1 MYSKVAADINAL
13 PQCNNASHAFQ
24 YDATFNYTMPECRYV
39 VPEQLV
45 VKGTQQVQFV
55 TQFLENSYVGF
66 PCATP
71 GAGPTESQAG
81 CAAAGGSLDQHAN
94 GQCVCKTSKTVYP
107 VGVEEMVM
115 SFEHTYE
122 FPVGKF
128 GLKEWRGSSTLTAEQ
143 VASTQ
148 SITAILP
155 SSVDEG
161 DGSASHISEGK
172 SVSHPL
178 KTWLKAAKASLDD
191 VNTLS
196 PQDQLNRPGADGK
209 AGRLP
214 HFRMT
219 GLVITVQIH
228 YANGDPTVAKN
239 DKVYANISA
248 TKQLLAW
255 AGPGSERIHVEYP
268 SGALGSRAPAGLDPA
283 TSGLSLADALFALH
297 PCPCN
302 PCPCILALVS
312 SVAAANSPRRRRIDD
327 HLPTTSALRRVL
339 PLRGPLPAGHR
350 LRLPADRPRVRLRLA
365 ARAQHPHRR
374 PRPPRRL
381 RHHHR
386 HHRLLHA
393 AKRPLGGA

>member
-71 GAGPTESQAG
+71 GVGPTASQAG

-268 SGALGSRAPAGLDPA
+268 GGALGSRAPAGLDPA

-302 PCPCILALVS
+302 PCPCNPCPCVL
-312 SVAAANSPRRRRIDD
+312 RRRC
-327 HLPTTSALRRVL
+327 
-339 PLRGPLPAGHR
+339 
-350 LRLPADRPRVRLRLA
+350 
-365 ARAQHPHRR
+365 
-374 PRPPRRL
+374 
-381 RHHHR
+381 
-386 HHRLLHA
+386 
-393 AKRPLGGA
+393 